1 MRRLDGKRALITG
14 AARGIGLEF
23 ARAYLAEGETQG
35 YALPRGGDRFEWG
48 SNGALM
54 NRAMILGLA
63 HDFTGE
69 PAFRQGVVDTLDYL
83 LGRNP
88 LDQSYVS
95 GWGERPMRHPH
106 HRFWAAGS
114 GPEWPEPP
122 AGALSGGNRQK
133 VMLGR
138 ALTRELTVFLFDEP
152 SVGIDVGAKLEVY
165 EFMKRLVEAGAA
177 VIVVSSELPEVLALS
192 NRLYVMH
199 QGRIAA
205 ELTGTEKT
213 EQNVL
218 SSFFREHLTAEVA

>member
-1 MRRLDGKRALITG
+1 MTGLDLPA
-14 AARGIGLEF
+14 F
-23 ARAYLAEGETQG
+23 ARFGIIRQAAERVTIAGIMQQ
-35 YALPRGGDRFEWG
+35 LQLRPP
-48 SNGALM
+48 N
-54 NRAMILGLA
+54 I
-63 HDFTGE
+63 
-69 PAFRQGVVDTLDYL
+69 
-83 LGRNP
+83 
-88 LDQSYVS
+88 
-95 GWGERPMRHPH
+95 ER
-106 HRFWAAGS
+106 S
-114 GPEWPEPP
+114 

>member
-1 MRRLDGKRALITG
+1 
-14 AARGIGLEF
+14 
-23 ARAYLAEGETQG
+23 
-35 YALPRGGDRFEWG
+35 
-48 SNGALM
+48 
-54 NRAMILGLA
+54 
-63 HDFTGE
+63 
-69 PAFRQGVVDTLDYL
+69 
-83 LGRNP
+83 
-88 LDQSYVS
+88 
-95 GWGERPMRHPH
+95 
-106 HRFWAAGS
+106 
-114 GPEWPEPP
+114 
-122 AGALSGGNRQK
+122 